1 MKKILVATVLT
12 FASISFANAA
22 PNNVGCGWGS
32 MLFQGK
38 SGSMNQA
45 FAATTNNTFGNQTF
59 GITSGTAGCKADG
72 VVASTAVLSTFMAA
86 NIDKVSHDMAVGK
99 GESLETMANLMGIA
113 EQDKAS
119 FYKTTRDNFDTIF
132 VSENTT
138 VKEVIN
144 NLSKVM
150 AKDAKLAQYAA

>member
-22 PNNVGCGWGS
+22 PNNVGCGLGS
-32 MLFQGK
+32 MLFKGK
-38 SGSMNQA
+38 TGTVSQVL
-45 FAATTNNTFGNQTF
+45 AATTNGTSGNQTF
-59 GITSGTAGCKADG
+59 GISSGTLGCKANG
-72 VVASTAVLSTFMAA
+72 VVTYEAALSTFMAS

-113 EQDKAS
+113 EQDKAT
-119 FYKTTRDNFDTIF
+119 FFKTTRDNFDAIF

-138 VKEVIN
+138 VKDVIT
-144 NLSKVM
+144 NLGKVM
-150 AKDAKLAQYAA
+150 ANNTKLAQYAA